1 MAIHETP
8 WRFMKPHGAVCEAGE
23 VMITY
28 GLQSIGE
35 LINPT
40 HYTAIFARVRLAL
53 RLRIELFQI
62 KR

>member
-1 MAIHETP
+1 
-8 WRFMKPHGAVCEAGE
+8 MKPHGAVCEAGE